1 MRMDTWTVE
10 YKVTVPLANEVPRQV
25 RADLETRWG
34 ATLDRPL
41 LDEVKMMA
49 SELVGNALVH
59 SGRPMGDPLT
69 LSIKI
74 TDDVLRL
81 EVIDQGPGVEH
92 LTPRQTFPASGLQ
105 CVDLLSDRWG
115 GKHENSFHVWFE
127 IDVTPG
133 TTITRTEH

>member
-1 MRMDTWTVE
+1 MDTWTVE
-10 YKVTVPLANEVPRQV
+10 YKMTVPFSNEVPRQV

-59 SGRPMGDPLT
+59 SGRPVEDPLT

-81 EVIDQGPGVEH
+81 EVIDQGRGVEH
-92 LTPRQTFPASGLQ
+92 LTPRQTFPASGPQ

-115 GKHENSFHVWFE
+115 SKHENSFHVWFE
-127 IDVTPG
+127 IDVASG